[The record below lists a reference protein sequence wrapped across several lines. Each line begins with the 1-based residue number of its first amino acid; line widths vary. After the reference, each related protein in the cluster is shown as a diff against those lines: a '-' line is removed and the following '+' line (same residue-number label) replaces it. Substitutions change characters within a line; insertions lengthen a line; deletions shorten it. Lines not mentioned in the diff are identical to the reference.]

1 MRPDPPSP
9 ADVRAQ
15 LTELLQAHQALT
27 ERLREGQAS
36 FQRIARSVWRVQE
49 EERSRFARELHD
61 GVGHNLTA
69 MLHLIKEA
77 LAALPDD
84 ERCRRARDE
93 LAHAQSIGDATLHD
107 TRALSRLLRPQIL
120 DDLGLEPA
128 LRWLARSFSE
138 THGVDTRLDY
148 HASPSG
154 IDADRSTLVFRL
166 VQEALANA
174 ARHASARRVEIAF
187 DGRGERATLCVR
199 DDGAGCDIEAALAR
213 GRHGSSSGLGGMR
226 DRVRLFGGTLKF
238 ESTPGAGFGMS
249 VHFPLSDASP
259 GASP

>member
-1 MRPDPPSP
+1 MRRDPPSS

-15 LTELLQAHQALT
+15 ITELLQAHQALT
-27 ERLREGQAS
+27 ERLRQGQAS

-77 LAALPDD
+77 LATMPDD

-93 LAHAQSIGDATLHD
+93 LAHAQAIGDATLQE

-138 THGVDTRLDY
+138 THGVDARLDF
-148 HASPSG
+148 HAPPAG

-166 VQEALANA
+166 VQEALANT
-174 ARHASARRVEIAF
+174 ARHASARKVDIAF
-187 DGRGERATLCVR
+187 DGRGERAVLRVR

-213 GRHGSSSGLGGMR
+213 GRQGNSSGLGGMR
-226 DRVRLFGGTLKF
+226 DRVRLFGGSLTF

-249 VHFPLSDASP
+249 VHFPLSDTTP